1 MGCLQDNRDRYRHRY
16 EVNVQIL
23 LLYTDIDPILYTLI
37 IGHIY
42 TETVGN

>member
-1 MGCLQDNRDRYRHRY
+1 MGCIQDNRDRYRHRY

-23 LLYTDIDPILYTLI
+23 LYMDIDPILYTLI